1 MTELFRREAVRHA
14 TRRLEGEVIL
24 ATPLSIKTLGFL
36 LAAVIFAVMVFLFN
50 ASYARK
56 ATVTGLLVPDQGMI
70 RAASQVA
77 GSLQSVMVK
86 EGDIVTQGERLAVLS
101 LAAETT
107 GGNVGEAVSKGLT
120 SEAIA
125 ARTKAE
131 STLARLQV
139 ELEQTRNRLAKSEA
153 EQVQIKMQIS
163 LQEQR
168 VQLAEADLARG
179 LAIAEKGFMTR
190 KDVDARRSSLLLAQ
204 QELAN
209 HRRLLATNE
218 REIADIN
225 ARLASIPIEM
235 RAAQAEA
242 EGAAA
247 TLQQRTV
254 ESEARRLQF
263 VTAPI
268 AGRVAALP
276 VTAGQT
282 VVAGATI
289 AVIIPEGGHLEAEL
303 LAPSRA
309 IGFVRAGQ
317 EVKISLQAFP
327 NQRFGTVSGYIRM
340 VSTTVIAPSELVIQ
354 GLNIQEPTF
363 RIRVA
368 LAREAIQAYG
378 ESYPLQPGMLVSA
391 DVVFDRRS
399 LLEWLFD
406 PIYAVAGRT

>member
-24 ATPLSIKTLGFL
+24 ATPLSIKTLGLF
-36 LAAVIFAVMVFLFN
+36 LAAVIFAAVLFLFN
-50 ASYARK
+50 ATYARK
-56 ATVTGLLVPDQGMI
+56 ATITGLLVPDQGMI
-70 RAASQVA
+70 RAATQVA

-86 EGDIVTQGERLAVLS
+86 EGDIVTPGERLAVLS
-101 LAAETT
+101 LAVETT
-107 GGNVGEAVSKGLT
+107 GGNVGDAISRGLT

-125 ARTKAE
+125 ARAKAE

-139 ELEQTRNRLAKSEA
+139 ELEQTKIRLAKSEA
-153 EQVQIKMQIS
+153 EQIQIKRQIE

-225 ARLASIPIEM
+225 ARLASIPIEI
-235 RAAQAEA
+235 AAARAEA

-247 TLQQRTV
+247 TLQGRTV
-254 ESEARRLQF
+254 ESEAKRLQF
-263 VTAPI
+263 VTAPVG
-268 AGRVAALP
+268 GRVAALP

-282 VVAGATI
+282 LAAGATV
-289 AVIIPEGGHLEAEL
+289 AVIVPEGGHLEAEL

-317 EVKISLQAFP
+317 EVKINLQAFP
-327 NQRFGTVSGYIRM
+327 SQRFGTVSGYVRM

-368 LAREAIQAYG
+368 LSRESMQAYG

-399 LLEWLFD
+399 LVQWLFD
-406 PIYAVAGRT
+406 PIYAVAGRI